1 MIKEVSVL
9 LEQGTSS
16 GSLSGTGI
24 KFTDPDGKEAVLSGT
39 VTIQKRG
46 NREISAGNKIF
57 RTPLKAVS
65 DSPMKYNGRAYR
77 GCFVFKNKFVN
88 GLKVSNLVDLEQY
101 LRGVIKAR
109 EIDQS
114 GIRKRSRLNVSLQG
128 PSQYVQEA
136 NMEKMTSVTDI
147 TVRVYKG
154 MSR

>member
-77 GCFVFKNKFVN
+77 GFFVFKNSSN
-88 GLKVSNLVDLEQY
+88 GLKVSNLVDLEQQPEWK
-101 LRGVIKAR
+101 L
-109 EIDQS
+109 
-114 GIRKRSRLNVSLQG
+114 
-128 PSQYVQEA
+128 
-136 NMEKMTSVTDI
+136 
-147 TVRVYKG
+147 
-154 MSR
+154 